1 MYTILFW
8 CIIAILVLNFAVDAI
23 LDHLNVKYADVNL
36 PKEVEGIYDAEKYKK
51 QQEYF
56 KTNNRFG
63 AVSDI
68 FNFIVIMLMFFFFG
82 FAFVDNIARDCTDN
96 WMLISLIFFGILYFA
111 NEIISIPFGWYQTFT
126 IEERFGFNKMTP
138 KIFCLDLV
146 KEWLMTIILGG
157 SIAALLMLFYQYTG
171 KYFWIIAW
179 VVVAIINIF
188 MMMFYSSLILPLF
201 NKQTPLP
208 EGELRTE
215 IEKFCAKVG
224 YQIENLYVM
233 DGSKRSTKAN
243 AFFTGL
249 GAKKRIILYDTLVNT
264 LSTEEIVAV
273 LAHEIGHYKHKH
285 TRAMLAIS
293 LANMAVM
300 FFLLSLI
307 LGTPEEGNLYVAQA
321 LGSENPSFHFGVLVF
336 GILYTPIST
345 ILSIGLNCLS
355 RHNEYQADSFARDNG
370 LAEPLANALKKL
382 SVSSL
387 SNLTPHPAYV
397 FVNYSHP
404 TLLQRL
410 ENLKNK

>member
-111 NEIISIPFGWYQTFT
+111 NEIISIPFEWYQTFS

-382 SVSSL
+382 SISSL

>member
-111 NEIISIPFGWYQTFT
+111 NEIISIPFEWYQTFT

-382 SVSSL
+382 SISSL

>member
-111 NEIISIPFGWYQTFT
+111 NEIISIPFEWYQTFT

-293 LANMAVM
+293 LANIAVM

>member
-56 KTNNRFG
+56 KTNNKFG

-111 NEIISIPFGWYQTFT
+111 NEIISIPFEWYQTFT

-382 SVSSL
+382 SISSL

>member
-23 LDHLNVKYADVNL
+23 LDHLNVKYADENL

-111 NEIISIPFGWYQTFT
+111 NEIISIPFEWYQTFT

>member
-8 CIIAILVLNFAVDAI
+8 CIIAILVLNFAIDAV
-23 LDHLNVKYADVNL
+23 LDHLNEKSASTNL

-56 KTNNRFG
+56 KANNKFS

-68 FNFIVIMLMFFFFG
+68 FSFTVIILMFFFFG
-82 FAFVDNIARDCTDN
+82 FAFVDNIARGCTEN

-111 NEIISIPFGWYQTFT
+111 NEIISIPFSWYQTFR
-126 IEERFGFNKMTP
+126 IEEKFGFNKMTS

-157 SIAALLMLFYQYTG
+157 CIAALLMLFYQYTG

-179 VVVAIINIF
+179 GAVAIINIF

-208 EGELRTE
+208 DGELRTE
-215 IEKFCAKVG
+215 IEKFCEKVG

-249 GAKKRIILYDTLVNT
+249 GAKKRIILYDTLINT

-285 TRAMLAIS
+285 TRTMLAIS
-293 LANMAVM
+293 LANMAIM

-321 LGSENPSFHFGVLVF
+321 LGSEKASFHFGVLVF

-355 RHNEYQADSFARDNG
+355 RHNEYQADAFARDNG

-382 SVSSL
+382 SISSL

>member
-111 NEIISIPFGWYQTFT
+111 NEIISIPFEWYQTFT

>member
-8 CIIAILVLNFAVDAI
+8 CIITILVLNFAVDAI
-23 LDHLNVKYADVNL
+23 LDHLNEKSANINL
-36 PKEVEGIYDAEKYKK
+36 PKEVEGIYDAEKYRK

-56 KTNNRFG
+56 KINNKFS

-82 FAFVDNIARDCTDN
+82 FSFVDNIARSCTDN

-111 NEIISIPFGWYQTFT
+111 NEIITIPFSWYQTFR
-126 IEERFGFNKMTP
+126 IEEKFGFNKMTP

-146 KEWLMTIILGG
+146 KEWLMSIILGG
-157 SIAALLMLFYQYTG
+157 CIAALLMLFYQYTG

-179 VVVAIINIF
+179 VVIAIINIF

-208 EGELRTE
+208 DGELRTE
-215 IEKFCAKVG
+215 IEKFCEKVG

-249 GAKKRIILYDTLVNT
+249 GAKKRIILYDTLINT

-285 TRAMLAIS
+285 TRTMLAIS
-293 LANMAVM
+293 LANMAIM

-321 LGSENPSFHFGVLVF
+321 LGSEKASFHFGVLVF

-355 RHNEYQADSFARDNG
+355 RHNEYQADAFARDNG

-382 SVSSL
+382 SISSL

-410 ENLKNK
+410 DNLK

>member
-23 LDHLNVKYADVNL
+23 LDYLNVKYADENL

-111 NEIISIPFGWYQTFT
+111 NEIISIPFEWYQTFT

-157 SIAALLMLFYQYTG
+157 SIAALLMLFYQYTD

-370 LAEPLANALKKL
+370 LTEPLANALKKL